1 VFLSNTGTELRGG
14 AWNLTDKHV
23 SLRVRQTPRVGCAH
37 RALYRTLLGT
47 STTHL
52 SPLTRGLLTCVIYMD
67 IMRRYIVRHY
77 EMYDG
82 QIDYTDRVFR
92 TKSDAQQCIVNS
104 FDKCDDVEL
113 IIRDRTDMVN
123 DFPYLFDY

>member
-1 VFLSNTGTELRGG
+1 
-14 AWNLTDKHV
+14 
-23 SLRVRQTPRVGCAH
+23 
-37 RALYRTLLGT
+37 
-47 STTHL
+47 
-52 SPLTRGLLTCVIYMD
+52 MD